1 MASVLLPHQGTCC
14 QLAEAAAAAVA
25 AAAVPHEC
33 VCWLCVLPVAV
44 RHRDAPAAASTAPAT
59 LRS

>member
-14 QLAEAAAAAVA
+14 QLAEAAAAAD

-44 RHRDAPAAASTAPAT
+44 RHCDAPAAAGTAAAT
-59 LRS
+59 LRG